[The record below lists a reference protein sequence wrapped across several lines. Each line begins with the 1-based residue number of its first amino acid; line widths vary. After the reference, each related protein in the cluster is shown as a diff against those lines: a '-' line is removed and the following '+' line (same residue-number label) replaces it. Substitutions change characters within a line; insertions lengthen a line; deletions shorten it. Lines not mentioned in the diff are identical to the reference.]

1 LNPSKSKPSA
11 AITLSQL
18 EMESG
23 QYQCYVGAFK
33 KSLYSGMC
41 TILALII
48 RTVKNNGH
56 SALI

>member
-1 LNPSKSKPSA
+1 VDN
-11 AITLSQL
+11 INGI
-18 EMESG
+18 MG
-23 QYQCYVGAFK
+23 YVGAFK

-41 TILALII
+41 TILALVI